1 MYEVRY
7 DVYVHIRGAV
17 EMDEEL
23 QCDLALLDYIF
34 PDGWE
39 GEIDDITTCP
49 HYPTE
54 GYIKITHLDEDEE
67 DDSEEE

>member
-17 EMDEEL
+17 EMEEEL
-23 QCDLALLDYIF
+23 QYDGDLLDYIF

-54 GYIKITHLDEDEE
+54 GYIEITNLDEDN
-67 DDSEEE
+67 SEEED